1 MVNGASRH
9 RFRGRS
15 ADATTRRIG
24 GEPLSLCAM
33 RTVLLWMARNRWLRE
48 RLPKLWFA
56 KRAVRRF
63 MPGEDAESA
72 LAAGTQFQIEG
83 IGTLYT
89 RLGENLTRI
98 EEADEVADHYLAVM
112 DQIRVRRLDGEVS
125 MKLTQL
131 GFDLDVERTFE
142 HASALAAKAA
152 ESGRTLWVDMEGSA
166 YTESTIAF
174 YERLKAAHANTGI
187 CLQAYLKRT
196 AADIQRLLP
205 LQPQIRLVKGA
216 YAEPAAIAFQTR
228 HDVDANYLALCVSM
242 LEAARA
248 GTKIRI
254 GLGTHDV
261 RLIEQVAEHA
271 AALGLPRAAFEIQM
285 LYGIRADQ
293 QRRLNA
299 AGFRVLAL
307 IAYGEAW
314 YPWYMR
320 RLAERPANVI
330 FALRQMLG

>member
-1 MVNGASRH
+1 M
-9 RFRGRS
+9 RS
-15 ADATTRRIG
+15 
-24 GEPLSLCAM
+24 L
-33 RTVLLWMARNRWLRE
+33 LLWMARNSWLRE

-56 KRAVRRF
+56 RRAVRRF

-72 LAAGTQFQIEG
+72 LAAGTTFQIEG

-98 EEADEVADHYLAVM
+98 EEADEVASHYLGVM
-112 DQIRVRRLDGEVS
+112 GQIREQRLDGEVS

-142 HASALAAKAA
+142 HASALAARAA
-152 ESGRTLWVDMEGSA
+152 EDGKTLWVDMEGSA
-166 YTESTIAF
+166 YAEGTIAF
-174 YERLKAAHANTGI
+174 YERLKAAHPNTGI
-187 CLQAYLKRT
+187 CLQAYLRRT
-196 AADIQRLLP
+196 AADIQRILP
-205 LQPQIRLVKGA
+205 LQPEIRLVKGA
-216 YAEPAAIAFQTR
+216 YAEPADIAYTTR
-228 HDVDANYLALCVSM
+228 HDVDANYLALSVAM
-242 LEAARA
+242 LEAARTGA
-248 GTKIRI
+248 KIRI

-271 AALGLPRAAFEIQM
+271 TALGLSRTSFEIQM

-299 AGFRVLAL
+299 AGYRVRTL

-320 RLAERPANVI
+320 RLAERPANVL
-330 FALRQMLG
+330 FALRQMVG